1 MKLPVSQKLN
11 SLAQSLSPHSIY
23 IVGGFVRNFLIDGS
37 ISKDCDLAGDIPVEV
52 LEEKVKAVG
61 YEIKSIYKRTQT
73 LVFGDSIE
81 RYEYTAFREETYA
94 IGGAHSPTET
104 RRVSDIVV
112 DAKRRDFKCNAVYYD
127 ILNEKIVDPLG
138 GVKDIE
144 EKRLDTVISPSE
156 VFSHDGLRLMRL
168 ARFTGELNFK
178 PTKEVLESAKQYSF
192 NIKEISA
199 ERIYSELKLILES
212 DSKYSFSSK
221 TGHYDGLKVLDETR
235 VLDYILPELTL
246 GRGMPQRSDYHRYDV
261 LEHSLRSVLY
271 AKPNVRLYALL
282 HDIGKPFAMQKDNKY
297 HLHGVYG
304 KEIVKTVLTRLK
316 AENKTISESVFLTE
330 SHMLNIKSDMKEGKL
345 KLFIVE
351 NYPLIEKLLNLKQAD
366 FSASKDDLSICPT
379 VVKWREVI
387 KNMKKNKVPFTL
399 KELNISA
406 KTLIDMG
413 FSGVKVGNTLKKLHK
428 ICVLDPKMNNAEKL
442 ALIAVKGKI

>member
-11 SLAQSLSPHSIY
+11 SLAQSLSPLSIY
-23 IVGGFVRNFLIDGS
+23 VVGGFVRNFLIDGS
-37 ISKDCDLAGDIPVEV
+37 ISKDCDLAGDIPVEL

-73 LVFGDSIE
+73 LVFGDNLE

-94 IGGAHSPTET
+94 VGGAHSPTET
-104 RRVSDIVV
+104 RIVSDIVI

-127 ILNEKIVDPLG
+127 IVNEKIVDPLG

-144 EKRLDTVISPSE
+144 EKRLDTVIAPSE

-178 PTKEVLESAKQYSF
+178 PTKEVIESAKQYSF

-199 ERIYSELKLILES
+199 ERVYGELKLILES
-212 DSKYSFSSK
+212 DSKYAFSSK

-271 AKPNVRLYALL
+271 AKPSVRLYALL

-297 HLHGVYG
+297 QLHGVYG
-304 KEIVKTVLTRLK
+304 KEIVKTILTRLK
-316 AENKTISESVFLTE
+316 AENKTIRESVFLTE
-330 SHMLNIKSDMKEGKL
+330 NHMLDIKSDMKEGKL

-351 NYPLIEKLLNLKQAD
+351 NYSLIEKLLDLKQAD
-366 FSASKDDLSICPT
+366 FSASKDDLSISPT

-406 KTLIDMG
+406 KTLMDMG
-413 FSGVKVGNTLKKLHK
+413 FSGAKVGNALKKLHN
-428 ICVLDPKMNNAEKL
+428 ICVLDPKMNDTEKL
-442 ALIAVKGKI
+442 ANIVLKGKI